1 MKKETEETKTN
12 LNKLKDNV
20 QTIVKKIKE
29 EFTTL
34 KNETGTGMEDLK
46 KEIEILK
53 ANPVAEVKTEP
64 AAEVKANSAPNDDLT
79 SMKKET
85 EEIKINLNKLKDNV
99 QNVVKKIKEEM
110 TANKTEIH
118 TELDKIKSDMFA

>member
-1 MKKETEETKTN
+1 
-12 LNKLKDNV
+12 
-20 QTIVKKIKE
+20 
-29 EFTTL
+29 
-34 KNETGTGMEDLK
+34 MEDLK

-53 ANPVAEVKTEP
+53 ANPVAELKTKP

-85 EEIKINLNKLKDNV
+85 EETKINLNKLKDNV